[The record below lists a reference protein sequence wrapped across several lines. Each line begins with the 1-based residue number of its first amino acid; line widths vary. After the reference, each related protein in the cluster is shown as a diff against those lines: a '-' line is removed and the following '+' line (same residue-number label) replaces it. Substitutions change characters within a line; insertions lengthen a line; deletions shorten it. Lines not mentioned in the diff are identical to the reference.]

1 MQIRSLGPRSLEAFG
16 GLGAPQILLAAQDL
30 AVRLT
35 LSAVLERCGF
45 LVDTAS
51 SADEAEA
58 KIEQGVYDMVLC
70 DLECEGSHV
79 RERVL
84 RTAKAQEYQPATA
97 LLQVNPDGSPDRESD
112 DVVIEPVDIP
122 HLLTQIADLMAS
134 RAYGRSVRRAR
145 ETAA

>member
-1 MQIRSLGPRSLEAFG
+1 MQIRSAGPRSLEPFG
-16 GLGAPQILLAAQDL
+16 GLGAPHILLAAQDL

-45 LVDTAS
+45 LVETAS
-51 SADEAEA
+51 SAEEAET

-70 DLECEGSHV
+70 DLEREGAEV
-79 RERVL
+79 RQRVL

-97 LLQVNPDGSPDRESD
+97 LLQVNPDGAPEPESD
-112 DVVIEPVDIP
+112 EVLIEPVDIP
-122 HLLTQIADLMAS
+122 QLLTQITDLMAN
-134 RAYGRSVRRAR
+134 RAYGRSLRQAR

>member
-16 GLGAPQILLAAQDL
+16 GLGAPQILLAAQDV

-51 SADEAEA
+51 SAAEAEA

-70 DLECEGSHV
+70 DLEREGAAV

-97 LLQVNPDGSPDRESD
+97 LLEVKPDGGHDSDSD
-112 DVVIEPVDIP
+112 DVVFEPVDIP
-122 HLLTQIADLMAS
+122 HLLTQITDLMAT
-134 RAYGRSVRRAR
+134 RAYGRSVRRSR

>member
-1 MQIRSLGPRSLEAFG
+1 MQLRSIGPG
-16 GLGAPQILLAAQDL
+16 CLGAHSGIGAPHILLAAHDA

-35 LSAVLERCGF
+35 LTAVLERCGF
-45 LVDTAS
+45 LVETAR

-70 DLECEGSHV
+70 DLEREGQAV

-84 RTAKAQEYQPATA
+84 RTAKAQEYSPATA
-97 LLQVNPDGSPDRESD
+97 FLQVNPGEIALGDADE
-112 DVVIEPVDIP
+112 VLVEPIDIP
-122 HLLTQIADLMAS
+122 QLLTQITDLMAN
-134 RAYGRSVRRAR
+134 RAYGRAVRKAR